1 MATFHRIVQ
10 SRWAATAMSGE
21 GARLYGGRWNPPG
34 LAAVYLAESRALAA
48 LEILVHAPRE
58 ALLLEWSL
66 ISVEVPDGLIEHAED
81 SMLPVDWR
89 NLPSSPGARRF
100 GETWLRSNRAVAITL
115 PSVILREERALL
127 LNPSHVSVRELRILG
142 IRGFRFDERLVT
154 SAS

>member
-10 SRWAATAMSGE
+10 TRWAATAMNGE

-34 LAAVYLAESRALAA
+34 LPAVYLAESRALAA

-66 ISVEVPDGLIEHAED
+66 ISVEVPDGLIEHAGD
-81 SMLPVDWR
+81 AVLPADWR

-100 GETWLRSNRAVAITL
+100 GENWLRSNRSLAITL
-115 PSVILREERALL
+115 PSVILPEERALL
-127 LNPSHVSVRELRILG
+127 LNPSHVSAMEARTLG
-142 IRGFRFDERLVT
+142 MRGFRFDERLVT
-154 SAS
+154 SAV